1 MHEAHKEEKIMKNKV
16 LAMIMAGALS
26 AVVLAGCGEAP
37 AETEETVAEETVE
50 EGAEEA
56 PAEEEVVEEGAE
68 EAPAEEGAAE
78 EGTEEAAE
86 VAYVDGYYAN
96 DGNGSDFMIF
106 FYDANGT
113 DVAYVN
119 DGTAEAFSEYTAET
133 AQTEDGTEYV
143 LVTVGGLQL
152 GYLVADDGSVCIID
166 NSGNVYA
173 ASALTEEEA
182 NALYT
187 VVTE

>member
-1 MHEAHKEEKIMKNKV
+1 MKNKV

-68 EAPAEEGAAE
+68 EAPAEEGA
-78 EGTEEAAE
+78 EEAAE
-86 VAYVDGYYAN
+86 VTYIDGYYAN

-106 FYDANGT
+106 FYDANGV

-119 DGTAEAFSEYTAET
+119 DGTAEAYSEYTAEA

-152 GYLVADDGSVCIID
+152 GYLVADDGSVYIID